1 MVNILV
7 KSGKRVWL
15 VFGVVFLLTL
25 AVVLLM
31 SSNRQKMTVLAIE
44 RDGQLRLSDGRV
56 VSLAGLRMRSPGEE
70 EYEAAN
76 FLLSQMVEDK
86 EVVVSKE
93 SDAGYSV
100 WIGCVKNIFGSPNC
114 SRGLQVNEELTK
126 VGAAEKI

>member
-1 MVNILV
+1 MVNKLME
-7 KSGKRVWL
+7 SSKRVWL
-15 VFGVVFLLTL
+15 TFGVGFLLTL
-25 AVVLLM
+25 AMVILM

-56 VSLAGLRMRSPGEE
+56 VSLAGLRMRLPGEE
-70 EYEAAN
+70 KYEAAN

-86 EVVVSKE
+86 EVVVSRE
-93 SDAGYSV
+93 GETGYSV

-114 SRGLQVNEELTK
+114 SRGLRVNEELTK